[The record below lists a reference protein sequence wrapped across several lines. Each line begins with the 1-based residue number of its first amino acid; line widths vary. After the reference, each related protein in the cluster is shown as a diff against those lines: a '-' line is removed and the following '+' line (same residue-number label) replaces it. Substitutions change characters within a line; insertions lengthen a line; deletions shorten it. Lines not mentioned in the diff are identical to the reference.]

1 MSPQN
6 STLGLIGGDFQYST
20 VRSGFKSGM
29 YRPEDNAYIRNYAEM
44 VDNFFYTGNVFT
56 YSGSNAPNYL
66 SGIFIDQ
73 SLTRL
78 FSCGGYTVDNS
89 LVPSTDNSVYLNLFS
104 EEGRVLSL
112 GTSSKRT
119 LPWITGTFN
128 NTISW
133 WPNQSG
139 LSFKPDGTKLIM
151 SGNLVSTTTFTTV
164 DRGPIIIQ
172 YSLSTPWDIQTITGS
187 SIWNYDGTNYSIYTT
202 SSQFWD
208 APEKSYNFGF
218 TSGNTTKIQDIFVHP
233 DGLVFYYLRNN
244 ILYQGS
250 ISSAWDIGTSGAN
263 LNINTASLSIDSN
276 LVSSSAL
283 TSPFSGFTF
292 NATGTKLYLISG
304 TEYSVSSQ
312 SRSGAV
318 IFQYNL
324 STPWSISTAS
334 FKTFLTVT
342 GFDAEMVGRA
352 QGLLMLPDG
361 ETMICAS
368 LEGFIGR
375 LYEYKVLPY

>member
-20 VRSGFKSGM
+20 VRSGFRSGM

-44 VDNFFYTGNVFT
+44 VDSFFYTGNVFT
-56 YSGSNAPNYL
+56 YSGADAPNYL

-78 FSCGGYTVDNS
+78 FSCGGYTVDNV

-112 GTSSKRT
+112 GTSSKRS
-119 LPWITGTFN
+119 LAWITGFFN

-133 WPNQSG
+133 YPNQSG

-151 SGNLVSTTTFTTV
+151 SGNLVSTTTFTTQ

-187 SIWNYDGTNYSIYTT
+187 STWNYGGTNYPIYTT
-202 SSQFWD
+202 SSQFWY
-208 APEKSYNFGF
+208 APEKSYNFG
-218 TSGNTTKIQDIFVHP
+218 TSSDTTKIQDIFVHP

-244 ILYQGS
+244 VLYQGS

-263 LNINTASLSIDSN
+263 LNVNTASLTIDPN
-276 LVSSSAL
+276 LVSSFSG
-283 TSPFSGFTF
+283 TGYFSGFSF
-292 NATGTKLYLISG
+292 NSTGTKLYVIS
-304 TEYSVSSQ
+304 SVEFQVSLNVFK
-312 SRSGAV
+312 SGAT

-334 FKTFLTVT
+334 FKTFLTVSEFDDEMT
-342 GFDAEMVGRA
+342 GAA
-352 QGLLMLPDG
+352 QGLVMLPDG

-368 LEGFIGR
+368 LKTFIGR

>member
-6 STLGLIGGDFQYST
+6 STLGLMGGDFQYST
-20 VRSGFKSGM
+20 IRSGFKSGM

-56 YSGSNAPNYL
+56 YPNTTNNPNYL
-66 SGIFIDQ
+66 SGIFVDP

-89 LVPSTDNSVYLNLFS
+89 LVASTDNSVYLNLFS
-104 EEGRVLSL
+104 QEGRISSL
-112 GTSSKRT
+112 GTSSNRA

-133 WPNQSG
+133 YPNQSG

-151 SGNLVSTTTFTTV
+151 SGYLVSTSTFSTV
-164 DRGPIIIQ
+164 DRGPIIMQ

-187 SIWNYDGTNYSIYTT
+187 STWNYAGTNYPIYTT
-202 SSQFWD
+202 SSQFWY
-208 APEKSYNFGF
+208 APEKSYNFGV
-218 TSGNTTKIQDIFVHP
+218 TADKTKIQDIFVHS

-250 ISSAWDIGTSGAN
+250 ISSAWDIGTNGAN
-263 LNINTASLSIDSN
+263 LNVNTASLTIDPN

-283 TSPFSGFTF
+283 TSYFSGFTF
-292 NATGTKLYLISG
+292 NATGTKLYLISS

-312 SRSGAV
+312 SRSGAT

-334 FKTFLTVT
+334 FKTFLTVS
-342 GFDAEMVGRA
+342 GFDAEMAGKA

-368 LEGFIGR
+368 LQSFTGR